1 MTITTTFPGQGGKN
15 QVSRRALRVSTQVVE
30 SLKDLRTTRRRIKFF
45 NSLHFYYDIDA

>member
-30 SLKDLRTTRRRIKFF
+30 SLRDLRDDEATYSILQFSSF
-45 NSLHFYYDIDA
+45 LYI